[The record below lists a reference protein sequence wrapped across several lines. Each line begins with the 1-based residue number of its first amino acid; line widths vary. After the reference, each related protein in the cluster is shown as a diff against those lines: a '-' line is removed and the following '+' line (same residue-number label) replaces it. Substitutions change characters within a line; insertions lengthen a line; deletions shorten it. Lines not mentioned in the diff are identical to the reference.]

1 MPEDAVGDTI
11 GDLATP
17 IGVVRVTVRQGAVAA
32 IDIDAVAATTAAAG
46 PPEDPVLRDAIAQLG
61 AYFAGTRDRF
71 DLPLAPAATPHQA
84 AARRAMIAIPPG
96 RTATYGQLATAI
108 GSGPRAVGRAC
119 ATNPLPIVVPCH
131 RVLPA
136 NGLGAYSGG
145 AGPETKRRLLALEG
159 VLLA

>member
-1 MPEDAVGDTI
+1 MPEDAVGD
-11 GDLATP
+11 LATP
-17 IGVVRVTVRQGAVAA
+17 VGVVRVTVRQGAIAA
-32 IDIDAVAATTAAAG
+32 ITIHADATGAPVG
-46 PPEDPVLRDAIAQLG
+46 PPENPVLRDAIAQLG
-61 AYFAGTRDRF
+61 DYFAGTRDRF

-96 RTATYGQLATAI
+96 RTATYGQLATTI

-136 NGLGAYSGG
+136 TGLGAYSGG